1 MGLNRGVLA
10 LGTLA
15 AGAGL
20 IAEAPAAAQTVAP
33 TREELT
39 RPQLAPPAPK
49 STLNVIGG
57 VERSPCPLANPEFND
72 VRVTISDV
80 DFNNLQGATPEEM
93 RVTWADYAGTEHP
106 VSVIC
111 EIRDRA
117 ATYLRNKGYLAAVQ
131 VPTQRIENGQVRL
144 ELLYARVTTIR
155 ARGETGGAEA
165 KLAGYLQ
172 KLTEDEIFNRFRAER
187 YLLLARDLPGYNVQL
202 VLKPAGTGPGE
213 LVGEVS
219 VIRRAYTVD
228 AMVSNLAAEETGR
241 WGGQLRAQAFGLT
254 GLGDETY
261 VSIYST
267 SDLEEQQIFQFG
279 HSFRPGNEGLSVN
292 AQFTYAWTK
301 PDVLIDPDDPALK
314 SRTIFATLGVAY
326 PFIRTQEKNL
336 SLGAGFDFV
345 NQKTDFFGPTSRDR
359 LRVIWARADFDAIDL
374 RSRRPKWRVG
384 GTLEVRRGIDVF
396 DASKSC
402 PLVGCPDGSPGQ
414 ARRDA
419 DSTATV
425 IRFNG
430 SAEVG
435 LFDKLAIALAPRA
448 QYAFDKL
455 LAFEQFT
462 AGNYTVGRGY
472 EPSILTGDSGVG
484 VAVELRGPRLN
495 PFRRTPLTVQPY
507 VFGDAA
513 WAWTR
518 DAVLED
524 VPGAHF
530 HDPRHL
536 KSVGAGL
543 RGELSDRA
551 AIDMTFAVPIEE
563 VGFFDQHRRPDPRF
577 LMTFT
582 TRLLPWS

>member
-1 MGLNRGVLA
+1 M
-10 LGTLA
+10 
-15 AGAGL
+15 
-20 IAEAPAAAQTVAP
+20 
-33 TREELT
+33 
-39 RPQLAPPAPK
+39 
-49 STLNVIGG
+49 
-57 VERSPCPLANPEFND
+57 
-72 VRVTISDV
+72 
-80 DFNNLQGATPEEM
+80 
-93 RVTWADYAGTEHP
+93 
-106 VSVIC
+106 
-111 EIRDRA
+111 
-117 ATYLRNKGYLAAVQ
+117 
-131 VPTQRIENGQVRL
+131 
-144 ELLYARVTTIR
+144 
-155 ARGETGGAEA
+155 
-165 KLAGYLQ
+165 
-172 KLTEDEIFNRFRAER
+172 
-187 YLLLARDLPGYNVQL
+187 
-202 VLKPAGTGPGE
+202 
-213 LVGEVS
+213 
-219 VIRRAYTVD
+219 
-228 AMVSNLAAEETGR
+228 
-241 WGGQLRAQAFGLT
+241 
-254 GLGDETY
+254 
-261 VSIYST
+261 
-267 SDLEEQQIFQFG
+267 
-279 HSFRPGNEGLSVN
+279 
-292 AQFTYAWTK
+292 
-301 PDVLIDPDDPALK
+301 
-314 SRTIFATLGVAY
+314 
-326 PFIRTQEKNL
+326 
-336 SLGAGFDFV
+336 
-345 NQKTDFFGPTSRDR
+345 
-359 LRVIWARADFDAIDL
+359 
-374 RSRRPKWRVG
+374 
-384 GTLEVRRGIDVF
+384 F

-402 PLVGCPDGSPGQ
+402 PLAGCPDGSPGQ

-435 LFDKLAIALAPRA
+435 LFDKLAVAIAPRA

-513 WAWTR
+513 WTWTR

-563 VGFFDQHRRPDPRF
+563 VGFFDEHRRPDPRF